1 MSTGSPVNLSAVFEK
16 VNANRESNVS
26 ALVRSHLDDPRITL
40 CSALGEVIVT
50 IHMNGEIELSPGVE
64 LTEAA
69 RMFWEAVRSIH
80 AAVGLRHDDATPMD
94 ARDLAQTDRDRYC
107 NAMERAVK
115 DLEASE
121 LEFASLS
128 VRSQVS
134 EVIKALR
141 AALDR
146 PSADDVRLPIC
157 ESSPR

>member
-1 MSTGSPVNLSAVFEK
+1 MKTKTGSPVNLSAVFEK
-16 VNANRESNVS
+16 VNANRESDVS

-50 IHMNGEIELSPGVE
+50 IHMNGDVELSPGVE

-80 AAVGLRHDDATPMD
+80 ASVGLRHDDAMD

-134 EVIKALR
+134 EVIRVLR
-141 AALDR
+141 AALNR